1 MPRLFF
7 LNNQSTMMILPN
19 MKTINAGSSVLIVC
33 CREKVD
39 ANEKNSAL
47 KIEKQSTAIIVA
59 LLIITQST

>member
-1 MPRLFF
+1 
-7 LNNQSTMMILPN
+7 MMILPN

>member
-1 MPRLFF
+1 
-7 LNNQSTMMILPN
+7 

-47 KIEKQSTAIIVA
+47 KIEKQSTCNNSSIINNNT
-59 LLIITQST
+59 INIRM